1 MSSILTLSPSL
12 IYTLRT
18 ASLYN
23 SSHISKS
30 SSLSRLPNV
39 LVPLTQSL
47 PSRSAPLALRPW
59 TPGGV
64 DAGLGYFRIPTP
76 VSSLLPH
83 GWESSRRGSH
93 FALSNRR
100 WNRDSDIRTTTTM
113 KKRAAESDVRA
124 MAAALGVRQGGPLK
138 NPPAGSN
145 LDSSLD
151 IRLTLVNSD
160 GSEFTGNL
168 YKGVVLTAQIT
179 KTSGDA
185 NTLYIGAV
193 ELVNQ
198 NAPTDIHQIFTNTTC
213 FDVLAKDDFC
223 ALTPKPFE
231 GEVINLPLD
240 PITSITPGNT
250 YSINLRYSEEAAG
263 SKAEDLSTLSA
274 KSSLGQ
280 ERSFQVSSDA
290 SSTSGG
296 APPPAKGTGT
306 SSVVVPNA
314 ATSNAGPA
322 KPSDAS
328 STSGGAPPPAKGT
341 GTSSVVAS
349 NAATTNAG
357 PAKPTLSDS
366 PDSPA
371 SAPSTT
377 ATSVPTGNA
386 PTVAPDSSSSHGL
399 STGAKAGIGVGV
411 AAAVLIVIALIVAW
425 WVRRQRRASARNGR
439 TGTGEKESVLAAA
452 APGGSGEYRDA
463 DEAGGAVVGSSPVTR
478 KPVGMPAASTE
489 AALADAVSPAS
500 TTVGVVRGPSRAGA
514 GEGSGAVQESMLNAE
529 ERERWE
535 EEERRLD
542 EDIAEA
548 ERRRLG
554 A

>member
-1 MSSILTLSPSL
+1 MSSILTLSSSL

-18 ASLYN
+18 TSLYN
-23 SSHISKS
+23 SSYISKS
-30 SSLSRLPNV
+30 SSLSRIPNV

-47 PSRSAPLALRPW
+47 PSCSAPLALRPW

-100 WNRDSDIRTTTTM
+100 WNRDGDIRTTTTM

-124 MAAALGVRQGGPLK
+124 MAAALGERQGRPLK
-138 NPPAGSN
+138 NPPAGST

-198 NAPTDIHQIFTNTTC
+198 NAPTDIHQILPDPTC
-213 FDVLAKDDFC
+213 FDVLAQNDDC
-223 ALTPKPFE
+223 ALTPEPFE

-263 SKAEDLSTLSA
+263 SKAEDLSTLPA

-280 ERSFQVSSDA
+280 ERSFQVS
-290 SSTSGG
+290 
-296 APPPAKGTGT
+296 
-306 SSVVVPNA
+306 
-314 ATSNAGPA
+314 
-322 KPSDAS
+322 SDAS

-377 ATSVPTGNA
+377 ATSPIIRTFLRPTEAFIHVQFWRRFSSGNA

>member
-1 MSSILTLSPSL
+1 
-12 IYTLRT
+12 
-18 ASLYN
+18 
-23 SSHISKS
+23 
-30 SSLSRLPNV
+30 
-39 LVPLTQSL
+39 
-47 PSRSAPLALRPW
+47 
-59 TPGGV
+59 
-64 DAGLGYFRIPTP
+64 
-76 VSSLLPH
+76 
-83 GWESSRRGSH
+83 
-93 FALSNRR
+93 
-100 WNRDSDIRTTTTM
+100 M

-322 KPSDAS
+322 KP
-328 STSGGAPPPAKGT
+328 
-341 GTSSVVAS
+341 
-349 NAATTNAG
+349 
-357 PAKPTLSDS
+357 TLSDS

>member
-1 MSSILTLSPSL
+1 M
-12 IYTLRT
+12 
-18 ASLYN
+18 
-23 SSHISKS
+23 
-30 SSLSRLPNV
+30 
-39 LVPLTQSL
+39 
-47 PSRSAPLALRPW
+47 
-59 TPGGV
+59 
-64 DAGLGYFRIPTP
+64 
-76 VSSLLPH
+76 
-83 GWESSRRGSH
+83 
-93 FALSNRR
+93 
-100 WNRDSDIRTTTTM
+100 
-113 KKRAAESDVRA
+113 
-124 MAAALGVRQGGPLK
+124 
-138 NPPAGSN
+138 
-145 LDSSLD
+145 
-151 IRLTLVNSD
+151 
-160 GSEFTGNL
+160 
-168 YKGVVLTAQIT
+168 
-179 KTSGDA
+179 
-185 NTLYIGAV
+185 
-193 ELVNQ
+193 
-198 NAPTDIHQIFTNTTC
+198 
-213 FDVLAKDDFC
+213 
-223 ALTPKPFE
+223 
-231 GEVINLPLD
+231 INLPLD

-263 SKAEDLSTLSA
+263 SKAEDLSTLPA

-280 ERSFQVSSDA
+280 ERSFQVS
-290 SSTSGG
+290 
-296 APPPAKGTGT
+296 
-306 SSVVVPNA
+306 
-314 ATSNAGPA
+314 
-322 KPSDAS
+322 SDAS

>member
-1 MSSILTLSPSL
+1 
-12 IYTLRT
+12 
-18 ASLYN
+18 
-23 SSHISKS
+23 
-30 SSLSRLPNV
+30 
-39 LVPLTQSL
+39 
-47 PSRSAPLALRPW
+47 
-59 TPGGV
+59 
-64 DAGLGYFRIPTP
+64 
-76 VSSLLPH
+76 
-83 GWESSRRGSH
+83 
-93 FALSNRR
+93 
-100 WNRDSDIRTTTTM
+100 
-113 KKRAAESDVRA
+113 
-124 MAAALGVRQGGPLK
+124 
-138 NPPAGSN
+138 
-145 LDSSLD
+145 
-151 IRLTLVNSD
+151 
-160 GSEFTGNL
+160 
-168 YKGVVLTAQIT
+168 
-179 KTSGDA
+179 
-185 NTLYIGAV
+185 
-193 ELVNQ
+193 
-198 NAPTDIHQIFTNTTC
+198 
-213 FDVLAKDDFC
+213 
-223 ALTPKPFE
+223 
-231 GEVINLPLD
+231 VIQFPLD
-240 PITSITPGNT
+240 KITHVNPGNT
-250 YSINLRYSEEAAG
+250 YSINLLYSTEGTA
-263 SKAEDLSTLSA
+263 SKLADLKTLPA
-274 KSSLGQ
+274 KSGLGQ
-280 ERSFQVSSDA
+280 EVSFQVSSDV

-306 SSVVVPNA
+306 STVVI
-314 ATSNAGPA
+314 
-322 KPSDAS
+322 
-328 STSGGAPPPAKGT
+328 
-341 GTSSVVAS
+341 S

-366 PDSPA
+366 PDAPA

-377 ATSVPTGNA
+377 ATSVPTGNV

-500 TTVGVVRGPSRAGA
+500 TTVGVVRGPSRAG
-514 GEGSGAVQESMLNAE
+514 EGSGAVQESMLNAE